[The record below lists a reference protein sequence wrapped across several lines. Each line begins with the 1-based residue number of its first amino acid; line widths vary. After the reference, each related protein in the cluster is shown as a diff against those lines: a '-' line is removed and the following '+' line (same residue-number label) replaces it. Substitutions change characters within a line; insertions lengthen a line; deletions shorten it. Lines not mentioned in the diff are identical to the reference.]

1 MKGYKWQEFRDLN
14 ENRLFLSVY
23 DYLLEKSHQN
33 FEKKEDFEEKEGK
46 RVIIIDMMS
55 LDTDVCQIDLQ

>member
-1 MKGYKWQEFRDLN
+1 MKGYKWHAFHDLN

-55 LDTDVCQIDLQ
+55 LDADVCQIDLQ

>member
-1 MKGYKWQEFRDLN
+1 LKGYKWQKFHDLN
-14 ENRLFLSVY
+14 ENRLFLPVY

>member
-1 MKGYKWQEFRDLN
+1 MKGYKWHAFHDLN

-23 DYLLEKSHQN
+23 DYLLEKPHQN

>member
-1 MKGYKWQEFRDLN
+1 MKGYKWQKFHDLN